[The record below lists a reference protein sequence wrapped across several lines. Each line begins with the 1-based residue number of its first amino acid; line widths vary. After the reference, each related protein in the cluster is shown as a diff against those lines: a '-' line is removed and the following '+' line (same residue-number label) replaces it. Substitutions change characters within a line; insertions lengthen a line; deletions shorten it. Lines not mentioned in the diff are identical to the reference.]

1 MKLGFPRRRVAF
13 CLSVYFATLSDRLRL
28 PASCTISYLI
38 VARLCFDLSS
48 SWSPCLGGSFT
59 RRSSAY
65 CSRGVDALAR
75 AATLPMARRSSVASA
90 GLSVVIACRRDL
102 RSADLRDKL
111 DRRYSP
117 HRRVSPGRVPRAQH
131 SFRYQKPIS
140 RDRGSS
146 LSRSPIRR
154 SDRRHRKKHRTDGES
169 DFSESFKASD
179 GSEERKKEDKVPSYD
194 DKDDLEEQLRQLQ
207 LDIEMLDDHK
217 SQLESLLDEKI
228 NEAHKLSTRME
239 DLESQLNKEQ
249 EDYKRIT
256 SKIKK
261 FIRAHGRYIK
271 AQEELK
277 RQVFHVQGSQTRLQK
292 IGDQFSSDTLKLNA
306 YEDDPSANI
315 ISDGDPNADG
325 NLRKRERDF
334 EAPFRSEKSQRS
346 ERPAPMSETT
356 IKRIETMKA
365 ILKRNTSQVED
376 YNHKQGRNASSIGSL
391 DKGKGL
397 EVRHSLPLTGMAAH
411 AIDELLEANE
421 FDEKHEAAE
430 TIAVNETDD
439 ADRSTKSTCIPP
451 PPQATQNA
459 YKQVVVQTSVLDIP
473 MVKIY
478 PHIYQGDDDE
488 IDVEKVDSE
497 MLDIDINSEVD
508 IEQEIVLATEVQ
520 ILLFLGLK

>member
-1 MKLGFPRRRVAF
+1 MFGRKLYKTKLCLLFQRGRCPRQSCNFAHGEAELRRF
-13 CLSVYFATLSDRLRL
+13 S
-28 PASCTISYLI
+28 
-38 VARLCFDLSS
+38 
-48 SWSPCLGGSFT
+48 GSF
-59 RRSSAY
+59 S
-65 CSRGVDALAR
+65 G
-75 AATLPMARRSSVASA
+75 
-90 GLSVVIACRRDL
+90 RRDL

-140 RDRGSS
+140 RDRGHPSGEEDTT
-146 LSRSPIRR
+146 LYIT

-217 SQLESLLDEKI
+217 SQLEVKFSFIFEITVLLFVLLFVTYRQTLLESLLDEKI

-249 EDYKRIT
+249 EDYKRV
-256 SKIKK
+256 
-261 FIRAHGRYIK
+261 RLML
-271 AQEELK
+271 Q
-277 RQVFHVQGSQTRLQK
+277 SQTRLQK

-325 NLRKRERDF
+325 NSRKRERDF

-430 TIAVNETDD
+430 TFAVNETDD

-473 MVKIY
+473 M
-478 PHIYQGDDDE
+478 YQGDDDE

-520 ILLFLGLK
+520 IVLFLGLK

>member
-1 MKLGFPRRRVAF
+1 MFGRKLYKTKLCLLFQRGRCPRQSCNFAHGEAELRRF
-13 CLSVYFATLSDRLRL
+13 
-28 PASCTISYLI
+28 
-38 VARLCFDLSS
+38 
-48 SWSPCLGGSFT
+48 GGSF
-59 RRSSAY
+59 S
-65 CSRGVDALAR
+65 
-75 AATLPMARRSSVASA
+75 
-90 GLSVVIACRRDL
+90 RRDV

-179 GSEERKKEDKVPSYD
+179 GSEERKKEDKAPSYD

-228 NEAHKLSTRME
+228 NEAHKLSTRIE
-239 DLESQLNKEQ
+239 DVESQLNKEQ

-277 RQVFHVQGSQTRLQK
+277 RSQARLQK

-315 ISDGDPNADG
+315 ISDGEPNADG
-325 NLRKRERDF
+325 KISSRSNDLLNMVLFVEKRQFKYPATSKQVENGNSRKRERDF
-334 EAPFRSEKSQRS
+334 DAPFRSEKLQRS

-365 ILKRNTSQVED
+365 ILKRNTTQLED
-376 YNHKQGRNASSIGSL
+376 YNHKQGRNTSSIGSL
-391 DKGKGL
+391 DKGKGS

-411 AIDELLEANE
+411 AVDELLEANE

-439 ADRSTKSTCIPP
+439 AERSTKSTYIPPP

-459 YKQVVVQTSVLDIP
+459 YKQ
-473 MVKIY
+473 Y
-478 PHIYQGDDDE
+478 EGDDEE

-508 IEQEIVLATEVQ
+508 IEQV
-520 ILLFLGLK
+520 

>member
-13 CLSVYFATLSDRLRL
+13 CLSVYFATLSDRLRPSGFL
-28 PASCTISYLI
+28 HDLLLNRCSVVLRSLFFVVAMFGRKLYKTKLCLLFQRGRCPRQSCNFAHGEAELRRFS
-38 VARLCFDLSS
+38 
-48 SWSPCLGGSFT
+48 GSF
-59 RRSSAY
+59 S
-65 CSRGVDALAR
+65 G
-75 AATLPMARRSSVASA
+75 
-90 GLSVVIACRRDL
+90 RRDL

-277 RQVFHVQGSQTRLQK
+277 RSQTRLQK

-325 NLRKRERDF
+325 NSRKRERDF

-430 TIAVNETDD
+430 TFAVNETDD

-459 YKQVVVQTSVLDIP
+459 YKQ
-473 MVKIY
+473 
-478 PHIYQGDDDE
+478 YQGDDDE

-508 IEQEIVLATEVQ
+508 IEQV
-520 ILLFLGLK
+520 